1 MSGQLPLFLLLLFL
15 SVFFI
20 SQALIM
26 PSAGKKVK
34 HRHLIQRIKENHK
47 NIDQESISLL
57 KENSLKNLSGIER
70 FLVKFSL
77 FEVFKKKLELAG
89 IDTTFGKFL
98 FLSFISGVI
107 TSLIFILFD
116 QPWYLGVGVA
126 LAIWL
131 VEYFMIK
138 KRIGDR
144 LMKFEEQL
152 PEALD
157 IIKRVLQAGQPIN
170 QAFGEVGSEMPAPI
184 GPEFKN
190 TFSLLN
196 YGYDMRLAI
205 MQMSE
210 RVPTVSMMAFSSA
223 VLLQK
228 ETGGNLIENIEK
240 LSRVLRDRFKLARKI
255 KTISAESRMS
265 AWVLVL
271 APFAMYIIITIIKP
285 EYIAPLHNHPT
296 GIKMIIGGMISLF
309 IGSMWIR
316 KIVNFEV

>member
-1 MSGQLPLFLLLLFL
+1 MGGQLPLFLLLLFL
-15 SVFFI
+15 SVFLI

-34 HRHLIQRIKENHK
+34 HRHLIQRIKESHRNV
-47 NIDQESISLL
+47 DQESISLL
-57 KENSLKNLSGIER
+57 KENSLKNLSSVER
-70 FLVKFSL
+70 FLVQFSL

-98 FLSFISGVI
+98 FLSFVSGI
-107 TSLIFILFD
+107 IACLALILVG
-116 QPWYLGVGVA
+116 QRWYIGIGIA
-126 LAIWL
+126 FAIWL
-131 VEYFMIK
+131 VEYFLIQ
-138 KRIGDR
+138 KRIADR
-144 LMKFEEQL
+144 LIKFEEQL

-170 QAFGEVGSEMPAPI
+170 QAFGEVGTQMPSPI

-205 MQMSE
+205 MQLIE

-240 LSRVLRDRFKLARKI
+240 LSVVLRGRFKLARKI
-255 KTISAESRMS
+255 KTVSAESRMS

-271 APFAMYIIITIIKP
+271 APFVMYIIIAIFNP
-285 EYIAPLHNHPT
+285 SYIAILHNHPI
-296 GIKMIIGGMISLF
+296 GVKMIIGGMVSLF

-316 KIVNFEV
+316 KIVSFEV

>member
-1 MSGQLPLFLLLLFL
+1 MEGQLPLFLLLLFL

-34 HRHLIQRIKENHK
+34 HRHLIQRIKEGHK
-47 NIDQESISLL
+47 RIDQESISLL
-57 KENSLKNLSGIER
+57 KENSLKNLSAIER
-70 FLVKFSL
+70 FLVQFSL

-98 FLSFISGVI
+98 FLSFISGIIVCLV
-107 TSLIFILFD
+107 LILIG
-116 QPWYLGVGVA
+116 QPWYIALGVAV
-126 LAIWL
+126 AIWL
-131 VEYFMIK
+131 VEYFMIQK
-138 KRIGDR
+138 KIGDR

-170 QAFGEVGSEMPAPI
+170 QAFGEVGREMPSPI

-240 LSRVLRDRFKLARKI
+240 LSRVLRDRFKLTRKI

-265 AWVLVL
+265 AWILVL
-271 APFAMYIIITIIKP
+271 SPFIMYIIIAVSKP
-285 EYIAPLHNHPT
+285 DYVSLLHTHPT
-296 GIKMIIGGMISLF
+296 GIKMIIGGMIALF
-309 IGSMWIR
+309 LGSIWIR

>member
-1 MSGQLPLFLLLLFL
+1 MESQLPLFFLLLFL

-34 HRHLIQRIKENHK
+34 HRHLVQRIKESHK
-47 NIDQESISLL
+47 SIDQESISLL
-57 KENSLKNLSGIER
+57 KENSLKNLSVVER
-70 FLVKFSL
+70 VLVRFSL

-89 IDTTFGKFL
+89 IDTSFGKFL
-98 FLSFISGVI
+98 FISLVVGVI
-107 TSLIFILFD
+107 LGLALLYVG
-116 QPWYLGVGVA
+116 QVWYICLGVVFT
-126 LAIWL
+126 LWL
-131 VEYFMIK
+131 CEYFFIQ

-170 QAFGEVGSEMPAPI
+170 QAFGEVGKEMPAPI
-184 GPEFKN
+184 GPEFKL

-205 MQMSE
+205 MQMTE

-240 LSRVLRDRFKLARKI
+240 LSRVLRERFKLARKI

-271 APFAMYIIITIIKP
+271 APFVMYIVISILDP
-285 EYIAPLHNHPT
+285 EYVSLLHTHPM
-296 GIKMIIGGMISLF
+296 GVKMVIGGMISLF
-309 IGSMWIR
+309 IGSTWIR

>member
-1 MSGQLPLFLLLLFL
+1 MGGQLPLFMLLLFL

-34 HRHLIQRIKENHK
+34 HRHLIQRIKESHK
-47 NIDQESISLL
+47 HIDQESISLL
-57 KENSLKNLSGIER
+57 KENSLKKLSGIER
-70 FLVKFSL
+70 FLVQFSL

-89 IDTTFGKFL
+89 VDMTFGKFL
-98 FLSFISGVI
+98 FLSFFAGVI
-107 TSLIFILFD
+107 VALLLLLFS
-116 QPWYLGVGVA
+116 QPWYMCVGAAFSLWV
-126 LAIWL
+126 
-131 VEYFMIK
+131 VEYFLIQ

-157 IIKRVLQAGQPIN
+157 IIKRVLQAGQPIS
-170 QAFGEVGSEMPAPI
+170 QAFGEVGREMPEPI

-190 TFSLLN
+190 TFNLLN

-205 MQMSE
+205 MQMIE

-240 LSRVLRDRFKLARKI
+240 LSVVLRGRFKLARKI
-255 KTISAESRMS
+255 KTVSAESRMS

-271 APFAMYIIITIIKP
+271 APFVMYFAISIFQP
-285 EYIAPLHNHPT
+285 SYIAILHNHPT
-296 GIKMIIGGMISLF
+296 GIKLIIGGMISLF

>member
-1 MSGQLPLFLLLLFL
+1 MGGQLPLFLLLLFL

-34 HRHLIQRIKENHK
+34 HRHLIQRIKESHK
-47 NIDQESISLL
+47 HIDQESISLL
-57 KENSLKNLSGIER
+57 KENSLKNLSRIER
-70 FLVKFSL
+70 FLVQFSL

-98 FLSFISGVI
+98 FLSLISGVI
-107 TSLIFILFD
+107 AGLILILFD
-116 QPWYLGVGVA
+116 QPWYIGVGVA
-126 LAIWL
+126 VAIWL
-131 VEYFMIK
+131 VEYFMIQ

-265 AWVLVL
+265 AWILVL

>member
-1 MSGQLPLFLLLLFL
+1 MGGQLPLFLLLLFL

-34 HRHLIQRIKENHK
+34 HRHLVQRIKESHK
-47 NIDQESISLL
+47 NIDQESVSLL
-57 KENSLKNLSGIER
+57 KENSLKNLSSFER
-70 FLVKFSL
+70 FLIRFSL

-89 IDTTFGKFL
+89 INIPFGKFL
-98 FLSFISGVI
+98 FFFFIGGVI
-107 TSLIFILFD
+107 SALVLMFFNQTWYISL
-116 QPWYLGVGVA
+116 GCAVT
-126 LAIWL
+126 IWI
-131 VEYFMIK
+131 VEYFFIH
-138 KRIGDR
+138 KRIADR

-170 QAFGEVGSEMPAPI
+170 QAFGEVGKEMPAPI

-228 ETGGNLIENIEK
+228 ETGGNLVENIEK
-240 LSRVLRDRFKLARKI
+240 LSRVLRERFKLARKI

-271 APFAMYIIITIIKP
+271 APFAMYILISILKP
-285 EYIAPLHNHPT
+285 DYISILHNHPT
-296 GIKMIIGGMISLF
+296 GVKMIIGGMVSLF

>member
-1 MSGQLPLFLLLLFL
+1 MSIAY
-15 SVFFI
+15 FF
-20 SQALIM
+20 
-26 PSAGKKVK
+26 G
-34 HRHLIQRIKENHK
+34 
-47 NIDQESISLL
+47 
-57 KENSLKNLSGIER
+57 
-70 FLVKFSL
+70 
-77 FEVFKKKLELAG
+77 
-89 IDTTFGKFL
+89 
-98 FLSFISGVI
+98 
-107 TSLIFILFD
+107 
-116 QPWYLGVGVA
+116 QPWYIGVGVA
-126 LAIWL
+126 VAIWL
-131 VEYFMIK
+131 VEYFVIQ

-210 RVPTVSMMAFSSA
+210 RVPTISMMAFSSA

-265 AWVLVL
+265 AWILVL

>member
-70 FLVKFSL
+70 FLVQFSL

-98 FLSFISGVI
+98 FLSLISGVI
-107 TSLIFILFD
+107 ACLLLIFIG
-116 QPWYLGVGVA
+116 QPWYIGVGVA
-126 LAIWL
+126 VAIWL
-131 VEYFMIK
+131 VEYFIIQ

-255 KTISAESRMS
+255 KTVSAESRMS

-271 APFAMYIIITIIKP
+271 APFAMYIIITIIEP
-285 EYIAPLHNHPT
+285 EYIATLHNHPT

>member
-1 MSGQLPLFLLLLFL
+1 MGGQLPLFLLLLFL

-34 HRHLIQRIKENHK
+34 HRHLIQRIKESHK
-47 NIDQESISLL
+47 HIDQESISLL

-70 FLVKFSL
+70 FLVQFSL

-98 FLSFISGVI
+98 FLSLISGVI
-107 TSLIFILFD
+107 ACLLLIFFG
-116 QPWYLGVGVA
+116 QPWYIGVGVA
-126 LAIWL
+126 IAIWL
-131 VEYFMIK
+131 VEYFIIQ

-210 RVPTVSMMAFSSA
+210 RVPTISMMAFSSA

-265 AWVLVL
+265 AWILVL

>member
-1 MSGQLPLFLLLLFL
+1 MGGQLPLFMLLLFL

-34 HRHLIQRIKENHK
+34 HRHLVQRIKESHK
-47 NIDQESISLL
+47 NIDQESVSLL
-57 KENSLKNLSGIER
+57 KENSLKNLSSFER
-70 FLVKFSL
+70 FLIRFSL

-89 IDTTFGKFL
+89 INIPFGKFL
-98 FLSFISGVI
+98 FFSLIGGVI
-107 TSLIFILFD
+107 SALVLMFFNQT
-116 QPWYLGVGVA
+116 WYISAGCAVT
-126 LAIWL
+126 IWV
-131 VEYFMIK
+131 VEYFFIHK
-138 KRIGDR
+138 KIADR

-170 QAFGEVGSEMPAPI
+170 QAFGEVGKEMPAPI

-210 RVPTVSMMAFSSA
+210 RVPTISMMAFSSA

-228 ETGGNLIENIEK
+228 ETGGNLVENIEK

-271 APFAMYIIITIIKP
+271 APFAMYIIISILKP
-285 EYIAPLHNHPT
+285 DYISILHNSPT
-296 GIKMIIGGMISLF
+296 GVKMIIGGMVSLF

>member
-1 MSGQLPLFLLLLFL
+1 MEGQLPLFLLLLFL

-34 HRHLIQRIKENHK
+34 HRHLIQRIKESHK
-47 NIDQESISLL
+47 HIDKESVSLL

-70 FLVKFSL
+70 FLVRFSL

-89 IDTTFGKFL
+89 IDMTFGKFL
-98 FLSFISGVI
+98 FLSLISAVI
-107 TSLIFILFD
+107 TGLVLILFG
-116 QPWYLGVGVA
+116 QPWYIGLGVGV
-126 LAIWL
+126 AIWL
-131 VEYFMIK
+131 VEYFMIQ

-196 YGYDMRLAI
+196 YGYDIRLAI

-228 ETGGNLIENIEK
+228 ETGGNLVENIEK
-240 LSRVLRDRFKLARKI
+240 LSRVLRERFKLARKI

-271 APFAMYIIITIIKP
+271 SPFAMYIIISIMKP
-285 EYIAPLHNHPT
+285 DYVSLLHSHPT
-296 GIKMIIGGMISLF
+296 GVKMIIGGMIALF
-309 IGSMWIR
+309 LGSMWIR
-316 KIVNFEV
+316 KIVDFEV

>member
-1 MSGQLPLFLLLLFL
+1 MGGQLPLFMLLLFL

-34 HRHLIQRIKENHK
+34 HRHLIQRIKESHK
-47 NIDQESISLL
+47 HIDQESISLL

-70 FLVKFSL
+70 FLVQFAL

-89 IDTTFGKFL
+89 VDMTFGKFL
-98 FLSFISGVI
+98 FLSFVVGVI
-107 TSLIFILFD
+107 VALLLLLFS
-116 QPWYLGVGVA
+116 QPWYMCVGAAFSLWV
-126 LAIWL
+126 I
-131 VEYFMIK
+131 EYFLIQ

-170 QAFGEVGSEMPAPI
+170 QAFGEVGREMPEPI

-228 ETGGNLIENIEK
+228 ETGGNLIENSEK
-240 LSRVLRDRFKLARKI
+240 LSRVLRSRFKLARKI
-255 KTISAESRMS
+255 KTISAESRAS
-265 AWVLVL
+265 AWVLTL
-271 APFAMYIIITIIKP
+271 APFAMYLVVAIIKP
-285 EYIAPLHNHPT
+285 DYIALLHNHPT
-296 GIKMIIGGMISLF
+296 GIKMVLFGMVSLA

-316 KIVNFEV
+316 RIVNFEV

>member
-1 MSGQLPLFLLLLFL
+1 MGSQLPLFLLLLFL

-34 HRHLIQRIKENHK
+34 HRHLIQRIKESHK
-47 NIDQESISLL
+47 HIDQESISLL
-57 KENSLKNLSGIER
+57 KENSLKNLSGFER
-70 FLVKFSL
+70 FLVRFSL

-89 IDTTFGKFL
+89 IDMSFGKFL
-98 FLSFISGVI
+98 FLSLVGGIVI
-107 TSLIFILFD
+107 ALLLIFFN
-116 QPWYLGVGVA
+116 QPWYIGAGCA
-126 LAIWL
+126 FAIWV
-131 VEYFMIK
+131 VEYFIIQ
-138 KRIGDR
+138 KRIADR

-170 QAFGEVGSEMPAPI
+170 QAFGEVGAEMPAPI
-184 GPEFKN
+184 GPEFKS

-271 APFAMYIIITIIKP
+271 APFAMYIIIAIIKP
-285 EYIAPLHNHPT
+285 DYIAILHSHPT

>member
-1 MSGQLPLFLLLLFL
+1 MGGQLPLFLLLLFL

-34 HRHLIQRIKENHK
+34 HRHLIQRIKESHK

-70 FLVKFSL
+70 FLVRFSL

-107 TSLIFILFD
+107 AGLVLILFN
-116 QPWYLGVGVA
+116 QPWYMGAGAAV
-126 LAIWL
+126 AIWL
-131 VEYFMIK
+131 IEYFMIQ

-205 MQMSE
+205 MQLVE
-210 RVPTVSMMAFSSA
+210 RVPTVSMTAFSSA
-223 VLLQK
+223 VMLQK

-240 LSRVLRDRFKLARKI
+240 LSIVLRGRFKLARKI
-255 KTISAESRMS
+255 KTVSAESRMS

-271 APFAMYIIITIIKP
+271 APFVMYIIIAIFNP
-285 EYIAPLHNHPT
+285 DYIAILHNNPI
-296 GIKMIIGGMISLF
+296 GIKMIIGGMVSLF
-309 IGSMWIR
+309 LGSMWIR
-316 KIVNFEV
+316 KIVSFEV

>member
-1 MSGQLPLFLLLLFL
+1 MGGQLPLFMLLLFL

-34 HRHLIQRIKENHK
+34 HRHLIQRIKESHK
-47 NIDQESISLL
+47 HIDQESISLL

-70 FLVKFSL
+70 FLVQFSL

-89 IDTTFGKFL
+89 VDMTFGKFL
-98 FLSFISGVI
+98 FLSFFVGVI
-107 TSLIFILFD
+107 VALLLLLFS
-116 QPWYLGVGVA
+116 QPWYMCVGAAFSLWV
-126 LAIWL
+126 I
-131 VEYFMIK
+131 EYFLIQ

-170 QAFGEVGSEMPAPI
+170 QAFGEVGKEMPAPI
-184 GPEFKN
+184 GPEFQN

-205 MQMSE
+205 MQMIE
-210 RVPTVSMMAFSSA
+210 RMPTVSMLAFSSA

-228 ETGGNLIENIEK
+228 ETGGNLIENVEK
-240 LSRVLRDRFKLARKI
+240 LSVVLRGRFKLARKI
-255 KTISAESRMS
+255 KTVSAESRMS

-271 APFAMYIIITIIKP
+271 APFAMYIIITIFNP
-285 EYIAPLHNHPT
+285 EYVAILHNHPT
-296 GIKMIIGGMISLF
+296 GLKMIIGGMISLF

-316 KIVNFEV
+316 KIVSFEV

>member
-1 MSGQLPLFLLLLFL
+1 MEGQLPLFLLLLFL

-34 HRHLIQRIKENHK
+34 HRHLIQRIKESHK
-47 NIDQESISLL
+47 HIDQESVSLL
-57 KENSLKNLSGIER
+57 KENSIKNLSGTER
-70 FLVKFSL
+70 FLVQFTL
-77 FEVFKKKLELAG
+77 FETFKKKLELAG
-89 IDTTFGKFL
+89 IEMTFGKFL
-98 FLSFISGVI
+98 FLSFFSGI
-107 TSLIFILFD
+107 IIGLILLMFG
-116 QPWYLGVGVA
+116 QAWYICLGSVV
-126 LAIWL
+126 AIWI
-131 VEYFMIK
+131 VEYFTIQK
-138 KRIGDR
+138 KIGDR

-157 IIKRVLQAGQPIN
+157 IIKRVLQSGQPIN
-170 QAFGEVGSEMPAPI
+170 QAFGEVGNEMPAPI

-205 MQMSE
+205 MQMTE

-271 APFAMYIIITIIKP
+271 APFAMYIIIAVLKP
-285 EYIAPLHNHPT
+285 DYIAILHDHPS
-296 GIKMIIGGMISLF
+296 GIKMIMGGMVSLF
-309 IGSMWIR
+309 LGTMWIR

>member
-34 HRHLIQRIKENHK
+34 HRHLIQRIKESHK

-70 FLVKFSL
+70 FLVRFSL
-77 FEVFKKKLELAG
+77 FEVFKKKLDLAG
-89 IDTTFGKFL
+89 IGITFGKFL
-98 FLSFISGVI
+98 FLSIITGVI
-107 TSLIFILFD
+107 VGLLLMFIGQL
-116 QPWYLGVGVA
+116 WYICIGVVFS
-126 LAIWL
+126 IWL
-131 VEYFMIK
+131 VEYFMIQ

-170 QAFGEVGSEMPAPI
+170 QAFGEVGKEMPAPI
-184 GPEFKN
+184 GPEFKH

-196 YGYDMRLAI
+196 YGYDIRLAI
-205 MQMSE
+205 MQMTE

-240 LSRVLRDRFKLARKI
+240 LSRVLRERFKLARKI

-271 APFAMYIIITIIKP
+271 APFAMYIIISILDP
-285 EYIAPLHNHPT
+285 EYVAILHNHPT
-296 GIKMIIGGMISLF
+296 GVKMIIGGMISLF

>member
-1 MSGQLPLFLLLLFL
+1 MDGQLPLFLLLLFL

-34 HRHLIQRIKENHK
+34 HRHLIQRIKDSHK
-47 NIDQESISLL
+47 HIDQESVSLL

-70 FLVKFSL
+70 FLVQFSL

-89 IDTTFGKFL
+89 IETTFGKFL
-98 FLSFISGVI
+98 FLSFISGAIVL
-107 TSLIFILFD
+107 LILVLIG
-116 QPWYLGVGVA
+116 QPWYIGVGCMIS
-126 LAIWL
+126 IWV
-131 VEYFMIK
+131 VEYFIVQ
-138 KRIGDR
+138 KRIADR

-170 QAFGEVGSEMPAPI
+170 QAFGEVGTEMPAPI

-271 APFAMYIIITIIKP
+271 APFAMYIIIAILKP
-285 EYIAPLHNHPT
+285 DYISTLHNHPT

-309 IGSMWIR
+309 LGSIWIR

>member
-1 MSGQLPLFLLLLFL
+1 MEGQLPLFLLLLFL

-34 HRHLIQRIKENHK
+34 HRHLIQRIKESHK
-47 NIDQESISLL
+47 HIDQESISLL
-57 KENSLKNLSGIER
+57 KESSLKNLSGIER
-70 FLVKFSL
+70 FLVQFSL

-89 IDTTFGKFL
+89 IVMTFGKFL
-98 FLSFISGVI
+98 FFSFMSGVI
-107 TSLIFILFD
+107 VCLIFIFFG
-116 QPWYLGVGVA
+116 QPWFISIGVTA
-126 LAIWL
+126 SIWL
-131 VEYFMIK
+131 VEYFLIQ

-170 QAFGEVGSEMPAPI
+170 QAFGEVGKEMPAPV
-184 GPEFKN
+184 GPEFQH

-196 YGYDMRLAI
+196 YGYDIRLSI
-205 MQMSE
+205 MQLTE

-240 LSRVLRDRFKLARKI
+240 LSRVLRERFKLARKI

-265 AWVLVL
+265 AWILVL
-271 APFAMYIIITIIKP
+271 APFAMYVIISILDP
-285 EYIAPLHNHPT
+285 EYVAILHNDPT
-296 GIKMIIGGMISLF
+296 GVKMIIGGMISLF

>member
-1 MSGQLPLFLLLLFL
+1 MGGQLPLFMLLLFL

-34 HRHLIQRIKENHK
+34 HRHLIQRIKESHK
-47 NIDQESISLL
+47 HIDQESISLL

-70 FLVKFSL
+70 FLVQFAL

-89 IDTTFGKFL
+89 VDMTFGKFL
-98 FLSFISGVI
+98 FLSFVVGVI
-107 TSLIFILFD
+107 IALLLLLFS
-116 QPWYLGVGVA
+116 QPWYMCVGAAFSLWV
-126 LAIWL
+126 I
-131 VEYFMIK
+131 EYFLIQ

-170 QAFGEVGSEMPAPI
+170 QAFGEVGREMPEPI

-228 ETGGNLIENIEK
+228 ETGGNLIENSEK
-240 LSRVLRDRFKLARKI
+240 LSRVLRSRFKLARKI
-255 KTISAESRMS
+255 KTISAESRAS
-265 AWVLVL
+265 AWVLTL
-271 APFAMYIIITIIKP
+271 APFAMYLVVAIIKP
-285 EYIAPLHNHPT
+285 DYIALLHNPPT
-296 GIKMIIGGMISLF
+296 GIKMVLFGMVSLA

-316 KIVNFEV
+316 RIVNFEV

>member
-1 MSGQLPLFLLLLFL
+1 MEGQLPLFLLLLFL

-34 HRHLIQRIKENHK
+34 HRHLIQRIKESHK
-47 NIDQESISLL
+47 HIDKESVSLL

-70 FLVKFSL
+70 FLVRFSL

-89 IDTTFGKFL
+89 IDMTFGRFL
-98 FLSFISGVI
+98 FLSLISAVI
-107 TSLIFILFD
+107 TGLVLILFG
-116 QPWYLGVGVA
+116 QPWYIGLGVGF
-126 LAIWL
+126 AIWL
-131 VEYFMIK
+131 VEYFMIQ

-196 YGYDMRLAI
+196 YGYDIRLAI

-228 ETGGNLIENIEK
+228 ETGGNLVENIEK
-240 LSRVLRDRFKLARKI
+240 LSRVLRERFKLARKI

-271 APFAMYIIITIIKP
+271 SPFAMYIIISIMKP
-285 EYIAPLHNHPT
+285 DYVSLLHSHPT
-296 GIKMIIGGMISLF
+296 GVKMIIGGMIALF
-309 IGSMWIR
+309 LGSMWIR
-316 KIVNFEV
+316 KIVDFEV

>member
-1 MSGQLPLFLLLLFL
+1 MEGQLPLFLFLLFL

-34 HRHLIQRIKENHK
+34 HRHLVQRIRQSHK
-47 NIDQESISLL
+47 HIDQESISLL
-57 KENSLKNLSGIER
+57 RENSIKNLSKVER
-70 FLVKFSL
+70 FLVQFTL
-77 FEVFKKKLELAG
+77 FETIKKKLELAG
-89 IDTTFGKFL
+89 IEMTFGKFL
-98 FLSFISGVI
+98 LFSLVLGGVI
-107 TSLIFILFD
+107 GLLLALFG
-116 QPWYLGVGVA
+116 QAWYICVGGG
-126 LAIWL
+126 LTLWL
-131 VEYFMIK
+131 VGYFCVQK
-138 KRIGDR
+138 KIGDR

-184 GPEFKN
+184 GPEFKH

-196 YGYDMRLAI
+196 YGYDMRLAV
-205 MQMSE
+205 MQMTE

-240 LSRVLRDRFKLARKI
+240 LSRVLRERFKLSRKI
-255 KTISAESRMS
+255 KTISAESRAS

-271 APFAMYIIITIIKP
+271 APFGMYIIMMLLKP
-285 EYIAPLHNHPT
+285 DYVSLLHTHPM
-296 GIKMIIGGMISLF
+296 GVKMVLGGMVALF
-309 IGSMWIR
+309 LGTMWIR

>member
-1 MSGQLPLFLLLLFL
+1 MESQLPLFLFLLFL

-34 HRHLIQRIKENHK
+34 HKHLIKRIKDSHK
-47 NIDQESISLL
+47 HVDEESISLL
-57 KENSLKNLSGIER
+57 RENSLKNLSSPER
-70 FLVKFSL
+70 FLVRFS
-77 FEVFKKKLELAG
+77 FFDNVKKKLELAG
-89 IDTTFGKFL
+89 IETTFGKFL
-98 FLSFISGVI
+98 FVSFFF
-107 TSLIFILFD
+107 SLIIGLIILLID
-116 QPWYLGVGVA
+116 QKWYVCFGGMFS
-126 LAIWL
+126 IWL
-131 VEYFMIK
+131 SEYFYVQ

-144 LMKFEEQL
+144 LIKFEEQL

-157 IIKRVLQAGQPIN
+157 IIKRVLQSGQPIS
-170 QAFGEVGSEMPAPI
+170 QAFGEVGKEMPAPI
-184 GPEFKN
+184 GPEFKS
-190 TFSLLN
+190 TYSLLN

-205 MQMSE
+205 MQMTE

-240 LSRVLRDRFKLARKI
+240 LSHVLRARFKLARKI

-271 APFAMYIIITIIKP
+271 SPFAMYIIIALIKP
-285 EYIAPLHNHPT
+285 DYISSLHNHPT
-296 GIKMIIGGMISLF
+296 GVKMVVGGMIALF
-309 IGSMWIR
+309 IGTMWIR

>member
-1 MSGQLPLFLLLLFL
+1 MEGQLPLFLFLLFL

-34 HRHLIQRIKENHK
+34 HRHLVQRIRQSHK
-47 NIDQESISLL
+47 HIDQESISLL
-57 KENSLKNLSGIER
+57 RENSIKNLSKVER
-70 FLVKFSL
+70 FLVQFTL
-77 FEVFKKKLELAG
+77 FETIKKKLELAG
-89 IDTTFGKFL
+89 IEMTFGKFL
-98 FLSFISGVI
+98 LFSLVLGGVI
-107 TSLIFILFD
+107 GLLLALFG
-116 QPWYLGVGVA
+116 QAWYICVA
-126 LAIWL
+126 GGLTLWL
-131 VEYFMIK
+131 VGYFCVQK
-138 KRIGDR
+138 KIGDR

-184 GPEFKN
+184 GPEFKH

-196 YGYDMRLAI
+196 YGYDMRLAV
-205 MQMSE
+205 MQMTE

-240 LSRVLRDRFKLARKI
+240 LSRVLRERFKLSRKI
-255 KTISAESRMS
+255 KTISAESRAS

-271 APFAMYIIITIIKP
+271 APFGMYIIMMLIKP
-285 EYIAPLHNHPT
+285 DYVSLLHTHPM
-296 GIKMIIGGMISLF
+296 GVKMVLGGMVALF
-309 IGSMWIR
+309 LGTMWIR

>member
-1 MSGQLPLFLLLLFL
+1 MGGQLPLFLLLLFL

-34 HRHLIQRIKENHK
+34 HRHLIQRIKESHK
-47 NIDQESISLL
+47 QIDQESISLL
-57 KENSLKNLSGIER
+57 KENSLKKLSGIER
-70 FLVKFSL
+70 FLVQFSL
-77 FEVFKKKLELAG
+77 FEVFQKKLELAG
-89 IDTTFGKFL
+89 IDMTFGKFL
-98 FLSFISGVI
+98 FFSFISGVI
-107 TSLIFILFD
+107 
-116 QPWYLGVGVA
+116 VA
-126 LAIWL
+126 LLLMYIGQVWYICLGIAIAIWL
-131 VEYFMIK
+131 VEYFMIQ

-144 LMKFEEQL
+144 LLKFEEQL

-170 QAFGEVGSEMPAPI
+170 QAFGEVGREMPAPV
-184 GPEFKN
+184 GPEFQH

-196 YGYDMRLAI
+196 YGYDIRLAI
-205 MQMSE
+205 MQLTE

-240 LSRVLRDRFKLARKI
+240 LSRVLRERFKLTRKI

-271 APFAMYIIITIIKP
+271 APFAMYIIISIMDPGYVAI
-285 EYIAPLHNHPT
+285 LHNHPT
-296 GIKMIIGGMISLF
+296 GVKMIIGGMISLF

>member
-1 MSGQLPLFLLLLFL
+1 MGGQLPLFMLLLFL

-34 HRHLIQRIKENHK
+34 HRHLIQRIKESHK
-47 NIDQESISLL
+47 HIDQESISLL
-57 KENSLKNLSGIER
+57 KENSLKHLSGIER
-70 FLVKFSL
+70 FLVQFSL
-77 FEVFKKKLELAG
+77 FAVFKKKLELAG
-89 IDTTFGKFL
+89 IDMTFGKFL
-98 FLSFISGVI
+98 FLSFVVGVI
-107 TSLIFILFD
+107 IALLLLLFS
-116 QPWYLGVGVA
+116 QPWYMCVGAAFSLWV
-126 LAIWL
+126 I
-131 VEYFMIK
+131 EYFLIQ

-170 QAFGEVGSEMPAPI
+170 QAFGEVGREMPEPI

-240 LSRVLRDRFKLARKI
+240 LSRVLRSRFKLARKI

-271 APFAMYIIITIIKP
+271 APFAMYIIIALLKP
-285 EYIAPLHNHPT
+285 DYISILHNHPT
-296 GIKMIIGGMISLF
+296 GIKMIIGGMVSLF
-309 IGSMWIR
+309 IGSIWIR
-316 KIVNFEV
+316 RIVNFEV